1 MKLQSKNWLINC
13 SYNLDRNATDNHL
26 EALSS
31 VLDFHSLSYDNVIIL
46 GDFDVGVEEPHMKR
60 FCENYSLQ
68 NLKKQPKCYKNPSRP
83 TCIDLIL
90 TKVARSFQ
98 ST

>member
-1 MKLQSKNWLINC
+1 MKLQSKNRLVNC
-13 SYNLDRNATDNHL
+13 SYNLNGNTIDNHL

-31 VLDFHSLSYDNVIIL
+31 FLDFHSLSYNNVIIL
-46 GDFDVGVEEPHMKR
+46 GDFHVGVEEPHMKT

-68 NLKKQPKCYKNPSRP
+68 NLKKQPKCYKNLSRP

-90 TKVARSFQ
+90 TNVARSF
-98 ST
+98 